1 MSGLTQ
7 RELES
12 YLWGAATLLRGLIDA
27 SDYKQY
33 IFPLMFFKRL
43 SDVWGE
49 DYRDAFDETGDKGYA
64 TATANDRFVI
74 PEGAHW
80 KDVRSASKDVGR
92 EMLSA
97 FLAIEAANP
106 ERLQGVFG
114 NANWTDKGQMSI
126 GAEC

>member
-43 SDVWGE
+43 SDVWDE
-49 DYRDAFDETGDKGYA
+49 DHRQALDETGDVGYA
-64 TATANDRFVI
+64 TATATHYGRRATHGNSVTAAKRIFVTPI
-74 PEGAHW
+74 TPG
-80 KDVRSASKDVGR
+80 KGRRS
-92 EMLSA
+92 
-97 FLAIEAANP
+97 
-106 ERLQGVFG
+106 
-114 NANWTDKGQMSI
+114 
-126 GAEC
+126 